1 MKTLLLRAIRAL
13 PQGTLLVGAGM
24 VVLGGASYV
33 HLAIAGHSL
42 NPDDMSGV
50 SVLWT
55 IIFSIGLGLFF
66 PVEQEI
72 TRIVAARAAEGS
84 GTAPVL
90 RRGAVLAGGLLLAVL
105 VLLAAASGPMA
116 DRLFDGDRQLLVA
129 LGGAF
134 VGLAVVSVTRGVLAG
149 HGAFTAYGT
158 QLALDG
164 GLRIVFAIA
173 LGAAGSHSPL
183 LFSLI
188 LTVAPILATLATLR
202 PVLRA
207 ARPGAVLAWRELYR
221 GLGLLIV
228 STLLAQ
234 LMVNTAV
241 LSVKLLEPEQ
251 TALVTALLSALI
263 LARVPLF
270 VFGSLQASLLP
281 GLSRTFTDGDRGAF
295 RGLIT
300 RACLVVSAL
309 GVAGGLGATVLGPWI
324 IRVFFNAPKDVLG
337 PLDFAWF
344 SAGTLCYMLA
354 MVLGQGVMAMNRH
367 RAQLVAWIGG
377 TAVLVAITCLPGDIR
392 VRVEIAFA
400 AATAATALLMALML
414 RSGARRFPAPARTAS
429 PVRAVAN
436 PVGGAPRGE

>member
-1 MKTLLLRAIRAL
+1 MKTMLLRAIRAL

-24 VVLGGASYV
+24 VVLGGASYI

-72 TRIVAARAAEGS
+72 TRIVAARAAAGS

-90 RRGAVLAGGLLLAVL
+90 WRGSMLAGGLLLAVL
-105 VLLAAASGPMA
+105 ALLAGASGPMA
-116 DRLFDGDRQLLVA
+116 DRLFDGDRQLLIA

-134 VGLAVVSVTRGVLAG
+134 LGLTVVSVTRGILAG
-149 HGAFTAYGT
+149 HGAFVAYGT

-164 GLRIVFAIA
+164 GLRIVLAVA
-173 LGAAGSHSPL
+173 LGVSGSSSPL

-188 LTVAPILATLATLR
+188 LTVAPILAMSATLP

-207 ARPGAVLAWRELYR
+207 ARPGPTLAWRELYR

-241 LSVKLLEPEQ
+241 LSVKLFEPEQ

-281 GLSRTFTDGDRGAF
+281 GLSRTFTDGDRRTF
-295 RGLIT
+295 RGLVL
-300 RACLVVSAL
+300 RACLVVTAL
-309 GVAGGLGATVLGPWI
+309 GVAGGLGATVFGPWI
-324 IRVFFNAPKDVLG
+324 IRVFFNAPEGVLG
-337 PLDFAWF
+337 ASDFAWF

-367 RAQLVAWIGG
+367 RGQLVAWVGG
-377 TAVLVAITCLPGDIR
+377 TVVLVAITCAPGDIR
-392 VRVEIAFA
+392 LRVEIAFA
-400 AATAATALLMALML
+400 AATAVTALLMAAML
-414 RSGARRFPAPARTAS
+414 RAGARRFPAPVRPAPSA
-429 PVRAVAN
+429 RAVAD
-436 PVGGAPRGE
+436 PVGGASRGE